1 MTGEED
7 TMYYFDVRND
17 ALEGALDIFSQF
29 FITPLFLES
38 ALEREIN
45 IVESEF
51 RKNVSNQEK
60 AISQLVKSE
69 ITDENS
75 PLNRFQTGNKE
86 SLSKVGIREAVV
98 EFYWEHYS
106 SNVMQL
112 CLVGNYDLD
121 RLQDLAEKY
130 FGSIHNK

>member
-1 MTGEED
+1 LTTNGGTRNAMTGEED

-51 RKNVSNQEK
+51 RKNVSN
-60 AISQLVKSE
+60 
-69 ITDENS
+69 
-75 PLNRFQTGNKE
+75 
-86 SLSKVGIREAVV
+86 
-98 EFYWEHYS
+98 
-106 SNVMQL
+106 
-112 CLVGNYDLD
+112 
-121 RLQDLAEKY
+121 
-130 FGSIHNK
+130 

>member
-7 TMYYFDVRND
+7 TLFYFDVRND

-51 RKNVSNQEK
+51 RKNVSN
-60 AISQLVKSE
+60 
-69 ITDENS
+69 
-75 PLNRFQTGNKE
+75 
-86 SLSKVGIREAVV
+86 
-98 EFYWEHYS
+98 
-106 SNVMQL
+106 
-112 CLVGNYDLD
+112 
-121 RLQDLAEKY
+121 
-130 FGSIHNK
+130 